1 MASGMN
7 HLEEARVMLET
18 VKLPKEYVRDEER
31 QICATIA
38 IAEAL
43 TGILELLTGVIGDR
57 GSVVDVRVNGSVSTG
72 DQR

>member
-1 MASGMN
+1 MNEKRN
-7 HLEEARVMLET
+7 HLVAAKYAIDRMS
-18 VKLPKEYVRDEER
+18 EYPGNMQDVEVWS
-31 QICATIA
+31 QVA

-57 GSVVDVRVNGSVSTG
+57 GSVVDVRVQGSVSTG